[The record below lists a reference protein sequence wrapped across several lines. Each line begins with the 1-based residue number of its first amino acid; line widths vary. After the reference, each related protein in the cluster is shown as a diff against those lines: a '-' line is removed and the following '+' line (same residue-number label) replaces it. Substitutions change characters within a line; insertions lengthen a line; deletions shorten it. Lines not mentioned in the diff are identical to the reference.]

1 MDDVDA
7 RMLSALEL
15 LHYSERFAGQL
26 FAFGFESSRDC
37 EEMLVDLRVLHAASI
52 KQVLFCAADQALLRQ
67 MELWNRSGHRFR
79 KFEADAEELQTP
91 AFIGQLQRALGEGD
105 LPMVVLKQARPLEVK
120 SAIIHCS
127 VALGARKVFF
137 PGPLANLKLN
147 GRVASCPTPEELRC
161 ALEGKASCNM
171 ASEVLQ
177 FLVQQQREHQV
188 ELVVLAAKRGAIFR
202 EVFTHF
208 GSGTL
213 LTSQFASIL
222 RPARETDVR
231 DILAIMQPYVN
242 EGTIKPMD
250 EDELLSMIRNF
261 TVFTVNEQIVALAA
275 LIEHEDC
282 FELAKLC
289 TLVRYRARGRA
300 RRLVETLQEKTR
312 EAGKRGLFALTVHKY
327 VGDFFIQAGF
337 EPCSRESLPAS
348 WRDGYDLSRPS
359 KAYWFPTCN
368 A

>member
-15 LHYSERFAGQL
+15 LHYSERFSGQL

-37 EEMLVDLRVLHAASI
+37 EELLVDLRVLHSASI
-52 KQVLFCAADQALLRQ
+52 KQVLFCAADQTLLRK
-67 MELWNRSGHRFR
+67 MELWNRSGHRFK
-79 KFEADAEELQTP
+79 KFEAGFQELLTP
-91 AFIGQLQRALGEGD
+91 AFIGQLQRALGDGA
-105 LPMVVLKQARPLEVK
+105 LPLVVLEQAGPVDVK

-137 PGPLANLKLN
+137 PGPLANLRLG
-147 GRVASCPTPEELRC
+147 GRVASCPTPEELDEALAGEVESNLEPS
-161 ALEGKASCNM
+161 ALE
-171 ASEVLQ
+171 
-177 FLVQQQREHQV
+177 FLVQQQRQHQV
-188 ELVVLAAKRGAIFR
+188 ELVMLAAKRGSIFR

-213 LTSQFASIL
+213 FTSQFASVL
-222 RPARETDVR
+222 RPAVETDVR

-242 EGTIKPMD
+242 DGSIKPMD
-250 EDELLSMIRNF
+250 EDELLGLIRCF

-282 FELAKLC
+282 YELAKLC

-300 RRLVETLQEKTR
+300 RHLVEILQHKTR
-312 EAGKRGLFALTVHKY
+312 EAGKRGLFALTVHDY
-327 VGDFFIQAGF
+327 VGEFFVQAGF
-337 EPCSRESLPAS
+337 EACPRESLPAS
-348 WRDGYDLSRPS
+348 WQARYDMSRPS
-359 KAYWFPTCN
+359 QAYWFATS
-368 A
+368 